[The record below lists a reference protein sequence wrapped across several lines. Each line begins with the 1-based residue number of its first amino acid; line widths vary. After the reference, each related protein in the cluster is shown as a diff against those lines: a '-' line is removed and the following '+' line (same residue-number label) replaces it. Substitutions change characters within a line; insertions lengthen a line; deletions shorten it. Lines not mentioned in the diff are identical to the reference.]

1 MFYFWERLFDRKDI
15 NAQVIALNRSILNES
30 RNYVPN
36 KHVTVNDKDPVWM
49 NETIKSKVKGK
60 NEVFKQYIQNG
71 RFESDSL
78 FFETLTRNARR
89 CNNCDDLLQ
98 LSFTILEGQYM
109 QK

>member
-1 MFYFWERLFDRKDI
+1 
-15 NAQVIALNRSILNES
+15 
-30 RNYVPN
+30 
-36 KHVTVNDKDPVWM
+36 M
-49 NETIKSKVKGK
+49 NETIKSKIKGK

-78 FFETLTRNARR
+78 FLETLTRNPTR
-89 CNNCDDLLQ
+89 CNNYDDLLQ

>member
-1 MFYFWERLFDRKDI
+1 
-15 NAQVIALNRSILNES
+15 
-30 RNYVPN
+30 
-36 KHVTVNDKDPVWM
+36 M
-49 NETIKSKVKGK
+49 NETIKSKIKGK

-78 FFETLTRNARR
+78 FLETLTRNATR
-89 CNNCDDLLQ
+89 CNNCDGLLQ